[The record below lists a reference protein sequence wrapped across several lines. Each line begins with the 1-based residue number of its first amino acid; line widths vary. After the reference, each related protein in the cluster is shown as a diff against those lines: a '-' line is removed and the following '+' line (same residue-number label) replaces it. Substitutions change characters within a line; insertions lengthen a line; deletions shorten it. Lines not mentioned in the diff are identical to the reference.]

1 MSTPDGVKRAAE
13 VLIDKTQKRL
23 SKEGRAGAKEQFI
36 NDSSEFLRGDVGRN
50 AKKLLLRLT
59 ASQGLADIAKAAGL
73 QQLGF
78 KLDRIMGYQ
87 RGEIRTENEL
97 VKRKVREVV
106 DWVRTVGKAKED
118 ALNRLI
124 YSDGE
129 NGYGATIYQ
138 VDPTK
143 SLDQYS
149 KFWMKNIKTEKRTAF
164 DTKKERD
171 DQVKKL
177 NDAANV
183 GKAKEDKV
191 KVVKKDGNRDEE
203 KMDVWQRQRK
213 DWNAMGAGGQ
223 KTYIGMRDY
232 YRKQYEKMRDV
243 IYGEIDDLMGNNPA
257 EAKRLKNEVYARLF
271 DRGTLEVYFPL
282 VREGKYKLTYAAK
295 KPTTER
301 EAYILE
307 MFTTERERDLAAAE
321 VKKDDRFTGVDT
333 YDGDATLTN
342 YKKAIDGSFVADTL
356 RTLSANNVD
365 AKVQEQ
371 IMRLFIDALPETSFA
386 KSMQKRKGTP
396 GFKQD
401 AVYALKSKAY
411 DLAGQTVK
419 MKYGAIFRQFEREVD
434 TVTEPV
440 DAAKAKKGRA
450 IPFTSLTAPT
460 VGTTA
465 EATRASF
472 DMVKI
477 ELLDRAR
484 FAREGAKRK
493 DVESVGRRLN
503 QVAFAFTIGFNA
515 SSALVNLSQVPL
527 FVLPYLAG
535 THGYKNTVIAIKE
548 ATAIMG
554 YKNSLLANYDIRD
567 DGVLVVKKD
576 PDMTEGRRKEL
587 EELAPIVSEAM
598 RRGQLGQ
605 GYLAEAIGLDESGR
619 IGRTGSLGERV
630 GSVMD
635 NVSTLSAVMFNYGE
649 QYNRQITL
657 VTSYKLQLQAVKKA
671 KNLDGT
677 VNEFANKTLAEQQME
692 AANRAI
698 YDTQQTNGGSF
709 LETAPP
715 VAREGLGRVALMYKS
730 YGLQMYYSML
740 KAGKVAFDSD
750 KGKLF
755 GKEGSPERR
764 AAFKQLMGIHL
775 SALFFAGVKGLP
787 LYGAITLLAN
797 MFFLDEEEEDADT
810 IVRKYIGEGWFKGAI
825 TEFAGINVADRV
837 ALTGLL
843 VQTNRFNN
851 DPSLEENLLFYL
863 GGPALSVGKR
873 FTRGVTDALDGEF
886 ARSTENFMPAGI
898 ANALKT
904 TFGRYAQDGGIY
916 TRRMDPIYDDMTGG
930 ELFAQMLGFPPTEYS
945 FRQEMNRSGKR
956 IDIAVGKERSRLSKK
971 YYVAM
976 RVYDYKEML
985 KIRKEMDKFS
995 RRHPTAAID
1004 EDYIERSMK
1013 QHMKTSAEMHN
1024 GISISPTNRS
1034 AIEQNWAGWD
1044 KGFQLFN

>member
-13 VLIDKTQKRL
+13 VLIDKTQKKF
-23 SKEGRAGAKEQFI
+23 SKEGMAEAKETFL
-36 NDSSEFLRGDVGRN
+36 NDSSQFLRGGVSKN
-50 AKKLLLRLT
+50 AKRLLLRLT

-106 DWVRTVGKAKED
+106 DWVRTVGKAKKE
-118 ALNRLI
+118 ALDNII
-124 YSDGE
+124 YSDT
-129 NGYGATIYQ
+129 YGATIYQ

-171 DQVKKL
+171 DRVKKL

-183 GKAKEDKV
+183 GKAKEDIV

-203 KMDVWQRQRK
+203 KMDVWQAQRK
-213 DWNAMGAGGQ
+213 DWNTMGAGGQ
-223 KTYIGMRDY
+223 KTYLAMRDY
-232 YRKQYEKMRDV
+232 YREQYEKMRDV

-282 VREGKYKLTYAAK
+282 VREGKFKLTYAAK

-333 YDGDATLTN
+333 YDGDATLTD

-356 RTLSANNVD
+356 RTLSVNGVD
-365 AKVQEQ
+365 PKVQEQ
-371 IMRLFIDALPETSFA
+371 VMRLFIDALPETSFA

-396 GFKQD
+396 GYKQD

-419 MKYGAIFRQFEREVD
+419 MKYGAILRQFEREVENAQK
-434 TVTEPV
+434 TGPV
-440 DAAKAKKGRA
+440 DAAKAKKGKA
-450 IPFTSLTAPT
+450 IPFTSLTVPT

-472 DMVKI
+472 EVVRQ
-477 ELLDRAR
+477 ELLYRSQ
-484 FAREGAKRK
+484 FARAGAARK
-493 DVESVGRRLN
+493 DVENIGRRLN
-503 QVAFAFTIGFNA
+503 QVAFVFTIGFNA

-567 DGVLVVKKD
+567 DGVLIVKKD
-576 PDMTEGRRKEL
+576 SDMTEGRRKEL

-605 GYLAEAIGLDESGR
+605 GYLAEVLGLDESGR
-619 IGRTGSLGERV
+619 VGRTGSLGEKV

-657 VTSYKLQLQAVKKA
+657 ITSYKLQLQAVKKA

-677 VNEFANKTLAEQQME
+677 VNEFATKTLAEQQTE

-715 VAREGLGRVALMYKS
+715 IARESWGRVALMYKS

-825 TEFAGINVADRV
+825 TKFAGINVADRV

-873 FTRGVTDALDGEF
+873 FTRGFTDAYNGEF
-886 ARSTENFMPAGI
+886 ARATENFMPAGI

-985 KIRKEMDKFS
+985 KIRKEMNKFS